1 MGLAAL
7 AIRLLLVLGVSGG
20 AAGFPVY
27 DFDPA
32 SLRDALGASVAK
44 VNAQALSPYLF
55 RAVRSSLRRVS
66 VQGEDSVTLELEFRL
81 RETVCRG
88 DSGAQPDT
96 CDLQRGAHEAAE
108 CRSTVRMSEEQVR
121 GVWVRCHWASSSESS
136 SEERVFGDLLGSVR
150 RRSHYQPGLFLDPS
164 LSGHVPE
171 RSHEISRRRFPP
183 GNGRFQ
189 NQWLRARMSG
199 GSE

>member
-171 RSHEISRRRFPP
+171 RSH
-183 GNGRFQ
+183 G
-189 NQWLRARMSG
+189 L
-199 GSE
+199 